1 MKSMADAI
9 NGSKKLLE
17 VEVFN
22 DGLSEGEVLN
32 FGCGA
37 DFVKVQQKCPRN
49 LEDSKPL
56 ERCVA
61 VGKLMQAFLGG
72 IFLIT
77 NHGQSNNV
85 SLFRVEI

>member
-1 MKSMADAI
+1 MKLMADAI
-9 NGSKKLLE
+9 NGSEKLLE

-22 DGLSEGEVLN
+22 DGLNEGDVLN

-61 VGKLMQAFLGG
+61 VGKLM
-72 IFLIT
+72 
-77 NHGQSNNV
+77 
-85 SLFRVEI
+85 SLHRISLMSLD

>member
-1 MKSMADAI
+1 MKLMADAI
-9 NGSKKLLE
+9 NGSEKLLE

-22 DGLSEGEVLN
+22 DGLSEGDVLN

-61 VGKLMQAFLGG
+61 VGKLM
-72 IFLIT
+72 
-77 NHGQSNNV
+77 
-85 SLFRVEI
+85 SLDDLQGSRFMQC

>member
-1 MKSMADAI
+1 MKLMADAI
-9 NGSKKLLE
+9 NGSEKLLE

-22 DGLSEGEVLN
+22 DGLNEGDVLN

-49 LEDSKPL
+49 LEYSKPL

-61 VGKLMQAFLGG
+61 VGKLK
-72 IFLIT
+72 
-77 NHGQSNNV
+77 
-85 SLFRVEI
+85 SLD